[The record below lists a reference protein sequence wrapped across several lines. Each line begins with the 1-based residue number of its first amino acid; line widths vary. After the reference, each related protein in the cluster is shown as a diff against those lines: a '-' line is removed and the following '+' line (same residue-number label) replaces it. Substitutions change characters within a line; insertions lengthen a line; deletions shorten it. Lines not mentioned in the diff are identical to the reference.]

1 MARMTR
7 QATTTIPIVVVGGGS
22 LLAGGLVASL
32 ARPGGNIPG
41 VHTMGPEVMT
51 KQLEVLKQALPEVTR
66 VAVLRGL
73 AAFRVSLPALEEMA
87 RALGMA
93 LHLFDIREPTAY
105 DRMPIPALP
114 LEETAR
120 LFDVREPT
128 AFERAFAA
136 MTHAQIHALLV
147 LGDPSHAPY
156 HTQIAALA
164 AQHHLP
170 SICRSRRD
178 AEAGCLMSYGH
189 SQAEQGQLIASYVD
203 RILKGAAP
211 ADLPVQQPMK
221 FELVVNLKTA
231 TALSIMLSPMF
242 LFQADEVIK

>member
-1 MARMTR
+1 MPAVPNATMARMTR

-51 KQLEVLKQALPEVTR
+51 KQLEVLKQALPEFTR

-93 LHLFDIREPTAY
+93 LH
-105 DRMPIPALP
+105 
-114 LEETAR
+114 

-156 HTQIAALA
+156 RTQIAALA